1 LAVKSFIAQVAGVKI
16 LTRMNWINLEK
27 LTSNLNWTTK
37 SFKTL
42 KFPIFFSSKLVEM
55 RER

>member
-1 LAVKSFIAQVAGVKI
+1 LAAKSFIAQVAGVKI